1 MNAKLTLTID
11 ESVIKRAK
19 IYAQHQ
25 GKSLSSVIENLLKS
39 VTQKEETVSKDIELS
54 PLIKS
59 LMLRPKV
66 DLPEDYDYKK
76 ELEKIRDEKYQKYLN
91 NNEK

>member
-39 VTQKEETVSKDIELS
+39 VTQKEETVSKDELS

>member
-1 MNAKLTLTID
+1 M
-11 ESVIKRAK
+11 
-19 IYAQHQ
+19 
-25 GKSLSSVIENLLKS
+25 
-39 VTQKEETVSKDIELS
+39 TQKEETVSKDELS

>member
-25 GKSLSSVIENLLKS
+25 GKSLSSIIENLLKS
-39 VTQKEETVSKDIELS
+39 VTQKEETVSKDELS

>member
-39 VTQKEETVSKDIELS
+39 VTQKEEIVSKDELS